1 MKNDEMFIDWLE
13 LTASLI
19 QKYNLDSLQ
28 IKVEGQFLLNKEY
41 VSRYKEL
48 VKINIKDEN
57 NYIIKN
63 EYYDILKTDK
73 EVK

>member
-13 LTASLI
+13 LTTNLI
-19 QKYNLDSLQ
+19 QKYNLDSLSA
-28 IKVEGQFLLNKEY
+28 KVEGQFLSNKEY

-57 NYIIKN
+57 N
-63 EYYDILKTDK
+63 IL
-73 EVK
+73 